1 MADEWLTYQDLA
13 ERLGVSPEAAR
24 QKAIRGRWARRTAN
38 DGKAQVRVDVE
49 DVKAST
55 PVRKPKDEAPPD
67 TRSPPV
73 EQPVEHALDTQT
85 LAALEAHIDTLKAM
99 AAKAEAIAVIERE
112 RASNEQ
118 ARADRERDR
127 ADAERVRVDAL
138 LNQIDSVRREEADK
152 RAPFERNLAELQS
165 VVDGLRHPWWKRLVG

>member
-24 QKAIRGRWARRTAN
+24 QKAIRGRWPRRTAN
-38 DGKAQVRVDVE
+38 DGKAQVRVDVQ

-55 PVRKPKDEAPPD
+55 PVRKPKDEHPADAD
-67 TRSPPV
+67 TTPV
-73 EQPVEHALDTQT
+73 EQASDALTF
-85 LAALEAHIDTLKAM
+85 AALEAHIETLKGM
-99 AAKAEAIAVIERE
+99 AAKAEAIATLERQ

-127 ADAERVRVDAL
+127 ADTERAR
-138 LNQIDSVRREEADK
+138 
-152 RAPFERNLAELQS
+152 
-165 VVDGLRHPWWKRLVG
+165 